1 MPNKNALLYVPSD
14 TPEAMVMS
22 TIKVAGVPLIVRGI
36 MNLYNAGFR
45 SVTLLIARTQ
55 QRKIKRAL
63 GRYRKERVPQVNYV
77 FYDESYAISPET
89 IEQITV
95 TLDSQPVLIN
105 ANLLFDKETLLPI
118 QEKNIKDNEIIRCHE
133 GTQQVPILKVSLNA
147 FSKLKEFT
155 ATRTRSI
162 ASCLRFLKDQTTLTT
177 IVQKPE
183 HANTFLV
190 RRPRERLVA
199 EKFLAEGIRLATN
212 GPVAKYFNKRIS
224 LPISLLMSR
233 LWISPHA
240 ITAVNIVIGLLSGVF
255 LAGKDYYS
263 LLIGAILFQTASVA
277 DGVDGEVSK
286 LTFRCSKFGQFI
298 DTISDNLALASC
310 LVGLTIGTSRI
321 YGSLT
326 AYSLGIIAIVNT
338 TIAILLMASYLKK
351 HTNSASLATFNKNF
365 LNHLSPK
372 TNRPLVWFINHFKY
386 FIMKDGFAFLIF
398 VFGLSGFL
406 PAFLFLIT
414 FGTCMAAGILFYLL
428 VLKPK
433 SKTQTQT
440 NLITDKT

>member
-1 MPNKNALLYVPSD
+1 MSNYNALLYVPSD

-45 SVTLLIARTQ
+45 NVTLLIASTQ
-55 QRKIKRAL
+55 QRKISRAL
-63 GRYRKERVPQVNYV
+63 ERYRKERLPQVNYIY
-77 FYDESYAISPET
+77 YDESYSVNPDIVQKLTDA
-89 IEQITV
+89 
-95 TLDSQPVLIN
+95 LGDQPILIN
-105 ANLLFDKETLLPI
+105 ANLLFDKETITPI
-118 QEKNIKDNEIIRCHE
+118 KEKSINNNEIIRCQE
-133 GTQQVPILKVSLNA
+133 GAHHVPIVKVSIQN

-155 ATRTRSI
+155 AARPRSI
-162 ASCLRFLKDQTTLTT
+162 ASCLNFLKEHSVLTT
-177 IVQKPE
+177 VIQKPE

-199 EKFLAEGIRLATN
+199 EKFLAEAIRLATN
-212 GPVAKYFNKRIS
+212 GPVAKYLNKRIS
-224 LPISLLMSR
+224 LPISLVMSR

-255 LAGKDYYS
+255 MAGKDYYS

-310 LVGLTIGTSRI
+310 LIGLTIGTSRI
-321 YGSLT
+321 YSPLT
-326 AYSLGIIAIVNT
+326 TYVLGILAIFNAAFC
-338 TIAILLMASYLKK
+338 IFLMAGYLKK
-351 HTNSASLATFNKNF
+351 NTNSASLATFNKNF
-365 LNHLSPK
+365 LNHLSST
-372 TNRPLVWFINHFKY
+372 TNPSLVWFINHFKY

-414 FGTCMAAGILFYLL
+414 FGTCLAAGILFYLL
-428 VLKPK
+428 VLQPK
-433 SKTQTQT
+433 SNVQAKA
-440 NLITDKT
+440 NLVSDKP